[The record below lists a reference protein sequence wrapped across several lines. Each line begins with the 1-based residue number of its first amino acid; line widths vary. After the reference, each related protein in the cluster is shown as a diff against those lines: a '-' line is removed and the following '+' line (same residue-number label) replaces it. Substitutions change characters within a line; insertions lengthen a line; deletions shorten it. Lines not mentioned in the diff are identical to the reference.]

1 MAKDSDF
8 KFQLFQS
15 KDNEPSLFKVTA
27 TNLKLVVS
35 NPPFSPK
42 PKSPASCQPTPL
54 HANFAVEVQ
63 ERGIDVYEM
72 SIKDPFHDLE
82 CDLTLDIEVS
92 SDKKVVAC
100 HFPLILD
107 ETNKFLDE
115 DETLYGTIMI
125 KFQMKV
131 LEQLFLFCN
140 GHNASE
146 LNIYMDDEQAEGF
159 GIYQEFLS
167 NCAES
172 LAENRAQAEIA
183 ILTNPKTFANWC
195 AFMKETNI
203 RLDQDLWREQR
214 SNPAIRRYL
223 KSCANI

>member
-8 KFQLFQS
+8 KFQSFQS

-35 NPPFSPK
+35 NPPFA

-54 HANFAVEVQ
+54 HTNFAVEVQ
-63 ERGIDVYEM
+63 ERGILVYEM
-72 SIKDPFHDLE
+72 SIKDPFHDLA
-82 CDLTLDIEVS
+82 CDLILDIEVS

-115 DETLYGTIMI
+115 DETLYGTIMV
-125 KFQMKV
+125 KFQMRV

-146 LNIYMDDEQAEGF
+146 LNIHMDDEQAEGF

-167 NCAES
+167 DCDES
-172 LAENRAQAEIA
+172 LPENTAQAEIV
-183 ILTNPKTFANWC
+183 ISTDQKMFVKLC
-195 AFMKETNI
+195 AFMEKTNFG
-203 RLDQDLWREQR
+203 LDQDLWREQR

-223 KSCANI
+223 KSCSRI